1 MGGGEPGGQPLGGA
15 EQILPAARI
24 LVGQGRR
31 EQGAQV
37 REALGLDGAPQVLEQ
52 RRYRPLR
59 VRRLDAGG
67 GEARRDDDVLGLLR
81 REPREVV
88 IHAFDERVGAGQG
101 RGHLIIIS
109 SIVATSTFFFF
120 VGQRRVYD
128 TQAKV
133 LNVQQNLWAA
143 METITRFVRGAGMG
157 IYGCVT
163 STSEVDDT
171 HVLPDFSVQ
180 AFTSQ
185 PSAMPDD
192 GAVPSLSTASDA
204 DGYYQ
209 LSLLPGHYWI
219 CSSFRRCVEKDI
231 LAGTR
236 RLDYSFS
243 LGPGWV
249 E

>member
-1 MGGGEPGGQPLGGA
+1 MKISFSFLASSVFLLGAIGC
-15 EQILPAARI
+15 
-24 LVGQGRR
+24 GS
-31 EQGAQV
+31 
-37 REALGLDGAPQVLEQ
+37 APSTE
-52 RRYRPLR
+52 
-59 VRRLDAGG
+59 LDAC
-67 GEARRDDDVLGLLR
+67 RHH
-81 REPREVV
+81 EP
-88 IHAFDERVGAGQG
+88 
-101 RGHLIIIS
+101 
-109 SIVATSTFFFF
+109 SIAV
-120 VGQRRVYD
+120 
-128 TQAKV
+128 
-133 LNVQQNLWAA
+133 
-143 METITRFVRGAGMG
+143 G

>member
-1 MGGGEPGGQPLGGA
+1 GVGGGDPGGQPLGGA

-101 RGHLIIIS
+101 R
-109 SIVATSTFFFF
+109 
-120 VGQRRVYD
+120 
-128 TQAKV
+128 
-133 LNVQQNLWAA
+133 
-143 METITRFVRGAGMG
+143 RGAGALWARRQR
-157 IYGCVT
+157 
-163 STSEVDDT
+163 DD
-171 HVLPDFSVQ
+171 H
-180 AFTSQ
+180 
-185 PSAMPDD
+185 
-192 GAVPSLSTASDA
+192 G
-204 DGYYQ
+204 
-209 LSLLPGHYWI
+209 
-219 CSSFRRCVEKDI
+219 
-231 LAGTR
+231 
-236 RLDYSFS
+236 
-243 LGPGWV
+243 LGPVVDVRRVGPQRIDFAAGAAELV
-249 E
+249 ERDRVRGS